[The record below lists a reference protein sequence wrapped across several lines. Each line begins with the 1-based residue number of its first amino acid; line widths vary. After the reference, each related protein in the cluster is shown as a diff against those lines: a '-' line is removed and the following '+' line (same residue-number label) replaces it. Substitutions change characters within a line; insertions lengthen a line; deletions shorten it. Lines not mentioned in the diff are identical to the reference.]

1 MFNVLAI
8 LVTAKE
14 TPPTTV
20 KLTGPLPA
28 PDVGVSV
35 VETPLTVLGLAPR
48 FELVTKIATVQPPGA
63 RLGTVRLSAVAPT
76 ASAGLLETP
85 TQVPPIT
92 ADAAVM
98 LVSVSVKLA
107 LVKIPVLALP
117 KVKVTVLV
125 PPAVMV
131 EGPNA
136 FVMVGTERGGAETI
150 KSAEALRLELALV
163 ELITPV
169 VLRMPGDAAMIE
181 LVT

>member
-1 MFNVLAI
+1 MAT
-8 LVTAKE
+8 LVTVKE
-14 TPPTTV
+14 IPATTV

-28 PDVGVSV
+28 PAVGVSV
-35 VETPLTVLGLAPR
+35 VETPLTVLGLTPIL
-48 FELVTKIATVQPPGA
+48 ELVTETATVQPPGA

-76 ASAGLLETP
+76 TSAGLLDTP
-85 TQVPPIT
+85 TQVPPIA
-92 ADAAVM
+92 ADATVI

-163 ELITPV
+163 ELTTPV
-169 VLRMPGDAAMIE
+169 VLRIPGDAATIE